1 MLAQD
6 IRTVERVVVD
16 RGELRSRPRT
26 MRVSLPYIRLL
37 DDASLASS
45 EEDLPRVPSN
55 GRG

>member
-1 MLAQD
+1 MFAQD

-37 DDASLASS
+37 DDASSAES
-45 EEDLPRVPSN
+45 DAPHVAPNR
-55 GRG
+55 RA